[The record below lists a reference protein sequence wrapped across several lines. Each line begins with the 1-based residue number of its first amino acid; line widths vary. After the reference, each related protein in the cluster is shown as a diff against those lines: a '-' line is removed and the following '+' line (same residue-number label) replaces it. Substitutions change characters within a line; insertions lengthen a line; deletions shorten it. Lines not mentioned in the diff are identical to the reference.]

1 MRIAS
6 RILLAGIA
14 AIGPSESGLV
24 AASQPSMNE
33 CLEGSDFIANAA
45 RSRDAGMSESAFL
58 ERMRDDFM
66 AIRAYPN
73 ELRWFVHDASDEMFL
88 LESARGVFDR
98 PAPPERHREAFLEA
112 CIERMPAPAPAPMD
126 PPREDPEPKSRTG
139 PLTAPG

>member
-14 AIGPSESGLV
+14 AIGLSQSGRV

-58 ERMRDDFM
+58 GRMRDDFM

-73 ELRWFVHDASDEMFL
+73 ELRWFVHDASDETFL
-88 LESARGVFDR
+88 LESARDVFDR
-98 PAPPERHREAFLEA
+98 PGPPDRHRQAFLEA
-112 CIERMPAPAPAPMD
+112 CIERMPEPAPAQMD
-126 PPREDPEPKSRTG
+126 PPREDPETRPRPG
-139 PLTAPG
+139 PLSAPG